1 MKKSLVHLHGS
12 LNISLHGSLN
22 MHPYLFV
29 HLIHTKE
36 IYLKTYMIQK
46 LLFLILIF
54 SIIGMI
60 IILFVFLAKIFMDL
74 KNLQRRC

>member
-1 MKKSLVHLHGS
+1 MRFRDFENVGRNNKSKKKSLVHLHGS

-54 SIIGMI
+54 Q
-60 IILFVFLAKIFMDL
+60 LLE
-74 KNLQRRC
+74 